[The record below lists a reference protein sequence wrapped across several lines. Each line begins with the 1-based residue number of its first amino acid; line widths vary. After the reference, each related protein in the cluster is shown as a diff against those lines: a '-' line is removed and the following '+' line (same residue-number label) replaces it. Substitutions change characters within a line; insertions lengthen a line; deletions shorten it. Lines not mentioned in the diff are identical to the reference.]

1 MIQGCFIWQ
10 LPRGSLVRIHRAV
23 PGQGFLEQAFQLL
36 DVQSLSGYNVGD
48 RTFLSAV
55 QSNKIQT
62 FVARIRGLKKMI
74 EADDVIYFS

>member
-1 MIQGCFIWQ
+1 M
-10 LPRGSLVRIHRAV
+10 RIHRAV

-55 QSNKIQT
+55 QRNKIQT